1 MIFLFPNGQ
10 LGNQFLL
17 LFAVVSMS
25 RPNEHVF
32 AINYHSAVNFFRS
45 SPLIH
50 FIGSGARYSLYKR
63 LFTRF
68 IYFVYSRR
76 VFFSRFVSFLEESE
90 LGAVSSSLTT
100 LFPPLFTIIYDC
112 YLQNECFFESTL
124 PSSLSIS
131 SSLSSRVSNWFLV
144 RNIQHD
150 YKIFVHIRRGEY
162 LTWSPS
168 PKIVS
173 CVPPDSYYLDSL
185 KYLLSLYPESVV
197 LVSSDD
203 HAYVQRL
210 FLDFKYI
217 FFVNEDPFFSLAIL
231 SQCHSGILSPSSFS
245 FAAAYLSFSFLFS
258 DSSLPTYI
266 APKYWIGFSILSW
279 YPNFFYAKFIK
290 YLLI

>member
-17 LFAVVSMS
+17 LFAVVAMS

-32 AINYHSAVNFFRS
+32 AINYHSAVNFFGP
-45 SPLIH
+45 SPFIH
-50 FIGSGARYSLYKR
+50 FIGSGARYSFYKR
-63 LFTRF
+63 LITRF

-76 VFFSRFVSFLEESE
+76 VFFSRLVSFLEESE
-90 LGAVSSSLTT
+90 LGAVSSSLTSP
-100 LFPPLFTIIYDC
+100 FPPLFTIIYDC

-124 PSSLSIS
+124 PPSLFIS
-131 SSLSSRVSNWFLV
+131 SSLSSRVSNWFSV

-150 YKIFVHIRRGEY
+150 HKIFLHIRRGDY

-185 KYLLSLYPESVV
+185 RYLLTLYPESVV
-197 LVSSDD
+197 IVSSDD
-203 HAYVQRL
+203 YAYVQQL
-210 FLDFKYI
+210 FLEFNSI
-217 FFVNEDPFFSLAIL
+217 FFVNEDPLFALAIM

-245 FAAAYLSFSFLFS
+245 FAAAYLSFSFSFS
-258 DSSLPTYI
+258 VSSSPIYI
-266 APKYWIGFSILSW
+266 APKYWIGFSILGW
-279 YPNFFYAKFIK
+279 YPKFFYARFIK
-290 YLLI
+290 YILI